1 MQVTKKIMLLII
13 NILLIFL
20 LSACTITK
28 EPGKLTLQSS
38 PVQHV
43 QQNTEQPPPNSVA
56 KRFEESASKGPT
68 TLESAIELS
77 QKHAKLSKQV
87 VVLQQENQDLISE
100 NHHLNEQL
108 AANESQLQQAQKEL
122 DEANDLLIETRI
134 ELNNWKVDVLSFR
147 DEMRDAGS
155 AQLQAL
161 LKILTV
167 LGGEVKP
174 ESNQTEETP
183 LAEAPQSQN
192 YQSQTR
198 ETLTLGESN
207 E

>member
-1 MQVTKKIMLLII
+1 MQVTKKITLLII
-13 NILLIFL
+13 NVLLIL
-20 LSACTITK
+20 PLSACTITK
-28 EPGKLTLQSS
+28 EPGKLTLQSA
-38 PVQHV
+38 PVQHI
-43 QQNTEQPPPNSVA
+43 QQNTEQSTTGSIA
-56 KRFEESASKGPT
+56 KRFEESAPKGPT

-77 QKHAKLSKQV
+77 EKYANLSKQV
-87 VVLQQENQDLISE
+87 AVLQQENQDLISE

-108 AANESQLQQAQKEL
+108 TANESQLQQAQKEL

-134 ELNNWKVDVLSFR
+134 ELNNWKADILSFR
-147 DEMRDAGS
+147 DEMRDADT
-155 AQLQAL
+155 AQLHAL

-174 ESNQTEETP
+174 ESNQTEEAP
-183 LAEAPQSQN
+183 LVEAPLSQN

-198 ETLTLGESN
+198 DTSSLGESN